1 MKQLSIMWYNH
12 GENYMIIKPNS
23 TVVVYTNTQQ
33 KYHRSVHS
41 RFDILY
47 QEYKTVGYIEEIGVL
62 CCGSDTVYYDFD
74 AYVQDIMYS
83 EFEEMTYTEYLKLY
97 QDRLTRD
104 NPHAPMLNELPNQV
118 GSVSVPVNEYG
129 QQNVTRQVL
138 NANPVLSNLN
148 DKGIKVQILRG

>member
-1 MKQLSIMWYNH
+1 
-12 GENYMIIKPNS
+12 MIIKPNA

-41 RFDILY
+41 RFEILY
-47 QEYKTVGYIEEIGVL
+47 QEYKTVGYIEELGIL
-62 CCGSDTVYYDFD
+62 CCGSDAVFYNFNT
-74 AYVQDIMYS
+74 YVQDIMYCD
-83 EFEEMTYTEYLKLY
+83 FEEMTYAEYTKLY
-97 QDRLTRD
+97 QDRLTSD
-104 NPHAPMLNELPNQV
+104 NPHAPMLNEMPSQF
-118 GSVSVPVNEYG
+118 GSVSVLVNEYG